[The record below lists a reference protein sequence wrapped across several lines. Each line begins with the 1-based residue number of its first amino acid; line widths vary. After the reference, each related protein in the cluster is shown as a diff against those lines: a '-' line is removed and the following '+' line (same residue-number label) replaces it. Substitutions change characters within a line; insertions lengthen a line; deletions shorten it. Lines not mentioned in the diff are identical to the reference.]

1 MPKQKKIVKFI
12 SNELSEV
19 ARKLIDTTDRRNIA
33 IKLNCSLGYVNAVI
47 YQTRYN
53 KEIEV
58 SLMKLVKSKLKK
70 LTK

>member
-1 MPKQKKIVKFI
+1 MPKEKKLVQFI
-12 SNELSEV
+12 TSELSEL
-19 ARKLIDTTDRRNIA
+19 AKKLIDTTDRRNIA

-53 KEIEV
+53 EDIEKCLNKV
-58 SLMKLVKSKLKK
+58 VKSKLKK

>member
-12 SNELSEV
+12 SNELSEM
-19 ARKLIDTTDRRNIA
+19 ARKLIDTNDRRNIA

-53 KEIEV
+53 HEIEFF
-58 SLMKLVKSKLKK
+58 LLKLVKSKVKK